1 MSTSA
6 DTSLNELDRP
16 SESDAPARPPDGF
29 NMAYEVVDRHL
40 ENGLGN
46 AVAMRFLSRSD
57 FPEAAGELYSYR
69 RLARESNRFANVLAG
84 LSVDPGQRV
93 FVLCPRVP
101 PLYVGVLG
109 ALKGGHVVCPLF
121 AAFGPEPIRQRM
133 TIGDA
138 AVLLTS
144 KALYERKIAPI
155 REQLSVRHVI
165 LIDIDNPA
173 QLPAGTQS
181 FHELMKL
188 APSSF
193 KVADTTADSPALL
206 HFTSGT
212 TGTPKGA
219 VHVHGALSM
228 QRRSTGSVLGLRS
241 DDVYWCT
248 ADPGWVTGTS
258 YGILGPLAV
267 GATSIIDEAEFD
279 ADRWY
284 RLLDAQRVTVWY
296 TAPTAI
302 RMLMRAGAECARGH
316 DLSPL
321 RSAFSVGEPLNAD
334 AVRWGIEELGI
345 TFRDT
350 WWQTETGSIMIANSH
365 DADVCPG
372 SMGKVVEGVTATL
385 LATDDEGELVRD
397 TEGHVKE
404 ISEPDVIGMIAL
416 RMGWSSMF
424 RSYLNAPDRYARAF
438 ADGWYLSG
446 DLARRDA
453 DGCFWF
459 VGRADDVIKTAGHL
473 IGPFEIESVLNEHP
487 DVVGSGVYGVPDAV
501 SGNAIHACV
510 VVRDGLEADARLLSD
525 VMAHARRRLGAALA
539 PRQIVPIERLPL
551 TRSGKVMRRLLR
563 ARELGLPEGDL
574 STLEGAAET

>member
-1 MSTSA
+1 MPMSPRGA
-6 DTSLNELDRP
+6 L
-16 SESDAPARPPDGF
+16 
-29 NMAYEVVDRHL
+29 NMAYEVADRHL
-40 ENGLGN
+40 EDGLGD

-57 FPEAAGELYSYR
+57 APEAIGERYSYR
-69 RLARESNRFANVLAG
+69 RLASESNRFANVLRG
-84 LSVDPGQRV
+84 LGLEPGQGLV
-93 FVLCPRVP
+93 VVCPRVP

-133 TIGDA
+133 MLGGA

-144 KALYERKIAPI
+144 RTLYERKIAPI
-155 REQLSVRHVI
+155 RDQLSVGHVI
-165 LIDIDNPA
+165 LIDVDDPA
-173 QLPAGTQS
+173 QLPPGTQS
-181 FHELMKL
+181 FHELMEL
-188 APSSF
+188 ASSSF
-193 KVADTTADSPALL
+193 EVAGTTVDSPALV

-219 VHVHGALSM
+219 VHVHGALSL
-228 QRRSTGSVLGLRS
+228 QRWSTRSVLGVGS

-267 GATSIIDEAEFD
+267 GATSIVDEAEFD

-284 RLLDAQRVTVWY
+284 RLLAAQHVNVWY

-316 DLSPL
+316 DLSHL
-321 RSAFSVGEPLNAD
+321 RSAFSVGEPLGAD
-334 AVRWGIEELGI
+334 VVRWGIDELGI

-350 WWQTETGSIMIANSH
+350 WWQTETGSIMIANRH
-365 DADVCPG
+365 DGDVRPG
-372 SMGKVVEGVTATL
+372 SMGQAVEGITATL
-385 LATDDEGELVRD
+385 LATDDDGELVHDADGRVI
-397 TEGHVKE
+397 EL
-404 ISEPDVIGMIAL
+404 SEPDSIGMIAL
-416 RMGWSSMF
+416 RLGWSSMF
-424 RSYLNAPDRYARAF
+424 RAYLNAPDRYARAF

-453 DGCFWF
+453 DGCYWF

-487 DVVGSGVYGVPDAV
+487 DVVGSGVYGVPDPVA
-501 SGNAIHACV
+501 GAAIHACV
-510 VVRDGLEADARLLSD
+510 VVRDGIEPNGRVLSD

-539 PRQIVPIERLPL
+539 PRQIVPVERLPL

-563 ARELGLPEGDL
+563 AHELGLPEGDL
-574 STLEGAAET
+574 SNLEGRERDEEG